1 MAKVAIY
8 VRVSTLGQTTDRQE
22 SELISLAESKG
33 YEIVNVYKDVM
44 SGMKDDEER
53 VGLHQLIKDAQQ
65 HEFDTILFSEFSRL
79 SRKVIDLNQYIEF
92 FRKLGIELFFQKQNL
107 WVRPKGDLATDI
119 LLQVLAIVS
128 RYEIELFAERV
139 VSGKIAKLKNK
150 GTNVSGYTAYGYTS
164 NDNKEIIIDE
174 EQAKVIKQIFKMYL
188 DGVSA
193 KSIAQY
199 LTTNKNPTSFQ
210 LKRKSTNKIYKN
222 APLGEWS
229 ETTIRNILSNPIYTG
244 KIKYKFNKPNIDKS
258 DTKEL
263 LEEVEVINENIR
275 IIDDETFNAVREKMQ
290 YNKQNKFNE
299 IKRESLLKGLLIC
312 GNCGGNYFTEYQDKA
327 IYYGCYNKR
336 ISKCDNAVGIK
347 QSTLDGLII
356 SNIFIMLLSQKKSE
370 EKKDSKE
377 KYIEQIRIKE
387 ELLISNDNQKKKVL
401 EDWYKFFEK
410 AIKYDFPDTKIDE
423 YKQEVDKE
431 TNSLDKDNKQLKKEI
446 RQLQEIVESLEQ
458 SNTIDKNLFN
468 DYLQPN
474 NHYRIKQLLQQYVDS
489 VIITK
494 LDSSFATVEINL
506 KSGWQKS
513 ILIKLNVQPKS
524 NKVINLIKE
533 LANEEEVKQY
543 IEENQIVGNEI
554 IYRTIS
560 ESYYADDLDLSNE
573 NYCWIK
579 EEKIFIGK
587 DGKFTPKE
595 LYNKLTPTSLE
606 DIDYYQPFE
615 FNGDL

>member
-53 VGLHQLIKDAQQ
+53 VGLHQLIKDAKQ

-92 FRKLGIELFFQKQNL
+92 FRKIGIELFFMKQNL
-107 WVRPKGDLATDI
+107 WVRPKGDLSTDI

-164 NDNKEIIIDE
+164 NESKEIIIDE

-188 DGVSA
+188 DNISA

-199 LTTNKNPTSFQ
+199 LTSNKIPTSFQ

-356 SNIFIMLLSQKKSE
+356 ANIFIMLLSQKKSE

-377 KYIEQIRIKE
+377 RYIEQIRIKE
-387 ELLISNDNQKKKVL
+387 ELLSANENEKNKVL

-431 TNSLDKDNKQLKKEI
+431 KNSLEKDIRTLKKEI
-446 RQLQEIVESLEQ
+446 RQLKEMVESLEKT
-458 SNTIDKNLFN
+458 NAIDKNLFDN
-468 DYLQPN
+468 YLQPN
-474 NHYRIKQLLQQYVDS
+474 NHYRIKELLQQYVDS
-489 VIITK
+489 IILTK
-494 LDSSFATVEINL
+494 LDSSYAMLAISL
-506 KSGWQKS
+506 KSGWQKT
-513 ILIKLNVQPKS
+513 ILIKLNVQPK
-524 NKVINLIKE
+524 NNRVINLIKE
-533 LANEEEVKQY
+533 LANEEEINQY
-543 IEENQIVGNEI
+543 IKENQIAGDEI
-554 IYRTIS
+554 IYRTVN
-560 ESYYADDLDLSNE
+560 ESNYADNLDLSNN
-573 NYCWIK
+573 NYFWIN
-579 EEKIFIGK
+579 EEKIFFGQ
-587 DGKFTPKE
+587 DGRFTLKE
-595 LYNKLTPTSLE
+595 LYDKLTPSRLE
-606 DIDYYQPFE
+606 DINFYRPFE
-615 FNGDL
+615 FNGEI